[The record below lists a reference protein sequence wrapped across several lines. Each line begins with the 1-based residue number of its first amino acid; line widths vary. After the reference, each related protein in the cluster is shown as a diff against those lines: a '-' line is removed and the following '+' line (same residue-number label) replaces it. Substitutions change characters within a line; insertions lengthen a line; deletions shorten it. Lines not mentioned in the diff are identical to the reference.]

1 MCSTLFD
8 ATTLLTLCAAPGP
21 VRPQGAL
28 HARPPGAFLH
38 CRVLVI
44 VLLGSLMGLAM
55 PGHSKA
61 DDVQNATLRGLS
73 GVRVLVEP
81 LDSKMERAGL
91 TKEQIQTDV
100 EFQLRQAGVRV
111 LTEEERQGV
120 RGTPAL
126 SVKVDGLLSYNS
138 QGLAAYTLSVEA
150 YQDARLAANGASALV
165 MTWRVSSISLVG
177 SANLPTGIRNAVRA
191 LVDQFI
197 DAYRRVN
204 PQPASSLAPP
214 ATSTR
219 PAGSLAPPA
228 TSTRPAG
235 SLAPPATSTR
245 RALIHHVQER
255 LQVGGYNPGPLDG
268 ALGRQ
273 TREALRG
280 FQKAKGLRPTGELDA
295 ATLNALGVQ

>member
-1 MCSTLFD
+1 MDLGHY
-8 ATTLLTLCAAPGP
+8 AEWPKVA
-21 VRPQGAL
+21 GA
-28 HARPPGAFLH
+28 
-38 CRVLVI
+38 VI
-44 VLLGSLMGLAM
+44 
-55 PGHSKA
+55 KA
-61 DDVQNATLRGLS
+61 QNATLRGLS

-81 LDSKMERAGL
+81 LDPKMERAGL

-100 EFQLRQAGVRV
+100 EFRLRQAGVRV
-111 LTEEERQGV
+111 LPEEERQGV

-126 SVKVDGLLSYNS
+126 FVKVDGLLSYNS
-138 QGLAAYTLSVEA
+138 QGLAAYMLSVEA

-204 PQPASSLAPP
+204 PQPVSSLAPS

-219 PAGSLAPPA
+219 S
-228 TSTRPAG
+228 AG

-295 ATLNALGVQ
+295 ATLTVLGVQ